1 MANTSHG
8 LELEIIWFDD
18 DMLELRVSASNGRF
32 SGQSTFYASLDEPM
46 KFANHISGF
55 PKSTGDVREYEFGGA
70 DLQGYGGAKIRMSCK
85 DGSGHLDIKVSIS
98 STLFSDV
105 QELETTSLHFA
116 TVPSEIDSFVDDLRK
131 IQIRVGDNAKLQA
144 AT

>member
-1 MANTSHG
+1 MVNTSPG
-8 LELEIIWFDD
+8 FKLEVIWFDD
-18 DMLELRVSASNGRF
+18 DMLELRVCASNSMF

-46 KFANHISGF
+46 TFANQISGF
-55 PKSTGDVREYEFGGA
+55 PKSTGDVREYEFGGS

-98 STLFSDV
+98 SALFGDV
-105 QELETTSLHFA
+105 QELETTILHFA
-116 TVPSEIDSFVDDLRK
+116 TVPSAIESFVDDLRK
-131 IQIRVGDNAKLQA
+131 MQIRVGENAKLQS